1 MAKSIGTN
9 YDFRT
14 LSELVP
20 KKSYIKKP
28 MHDTSSV
35 TVDTGDAE
43 SIGSPVPFPEKRPPV
58 RARESVSYSPRHSL
72 INDVT
77 LEAWPGNFSFYS
89 KFHFEAVKLFPVEG
103 KPCPPER
110 FFAYTPQYEQLSQ
123 CQLEYYLYFRTL
135 VRGGEY
141 PAVDSSYIFLL
152 LYEIINLPE
161 LIPAEKGA
169 EMIVRLWKAY
179 RGTYPYLDKYIGEWL
194 CDYCLIHRLPPPVS
208 VADFCGEVIQKL
220 SFPEFY
226 EDPQS
231 DAFSFE
237 SVARFSSCDYKK
249 SRFYDANRTEY
260 DRHIPAAATLAVKAF
275 LSGDVPQ
282 GFLIVSHDLRDS
294 FPGAVAYVGVKYK
307 IKITSLSL
315 RKSREYHQLC
325 STVIKA
331 CENELRAAKGI
342 KSRYSAQSLPEICRT
357 AIAEY
362 FDGFYPD
369 RRAKRKADT
378 SDDDAPYMRYYMPR
392 RIGSADIGR
401 AMRIEKSA
409 WKTAML
415 LESETEETPVP
426 ETHGAPPSPQSGE
439 AARRE
444 SEAPA
449 GEVGNDILSLLLS
462 LDETLAKAIAAAV
475 GGEMKTYCKEHSIMP
490 EEAERLI
497 NEAAFDFTG
506 DILIDETFGIPE
518 EYKDDTK
525 KALDTAHISYKEE
538 K

>member
-9 YDFRT
+9 DDFRT

-20 KKSYIKKP
+20 KKTYIKKP

-342 KSRYSAQSLPEICRT
+342 KSRYSVQSLPEICRT

-415 LESETEETPVP
+415 LEAETERR
-426 ETHGAPPSPQSGE
+426 GG
-439 AARRE
+439 AARKRGSRRRSRE
-444 SEAPA
+444 RYTFSPA
-449 GEVGNDILSLLLS
+449 V
-462 LDETLAKAIAAAV
+462 T
-475 GGEMKTYCKEHSIMP
+475 
-490 EEAERLI
+490 
-497 NEAAFDFTG
+497 
-506 DILIDETFGIPE
+506 
-518 EYKDDTK
+518 
-525 KALDTAHISYKEE
+525 
-538 K
+538 